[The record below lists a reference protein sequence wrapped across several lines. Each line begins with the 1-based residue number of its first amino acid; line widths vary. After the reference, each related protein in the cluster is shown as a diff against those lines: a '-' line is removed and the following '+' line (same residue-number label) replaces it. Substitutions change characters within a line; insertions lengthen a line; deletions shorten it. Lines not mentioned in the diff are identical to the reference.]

1 MKTLD
6 EKGNIITAFDLTKGY
21 VYNSKIKSGE
31 HEEILPG
38 TEKMNDGKGL
48 KTIITDYEDVQI
60 YHAYTDA
67 ELAAKNA
74 PTLETRVSA
83 LESSLLTIVTGGA
96 S

>member
-1 MKTLD
+1 MKTFN
-6 EKGNIITAFDLTKGY
+6 EKNNLITNFDLTKGY
-21 VYNSKIKSGE
+21 VYPNKIKSGE
-31 HEEILPG
+31 HEEVLPG

-48 KTIITDYEDVQI
+48 KTVITDYEDVQI

-83 LESSLLTIVTGGA
+83 IEASLLTIVTGGA